1 MDSVFGMNPQW
12 LCLISLWFG
21 LGYLCGS
28 IPFGLLI
35 ARVFGLGNLRE
46 IGSGNIGATNVLRT
60 GSKPAA
66 AGTLLLDA
74 LKGTLPVF
82 VANYGWHIDMAIA
95 AGFGAFIGHILPIWL
110 NFRGG
115 KGVATYVGILLGFGW
130 PLLAVF
136 AVVWLTLA
144 ATLRYSSLAALVA
157 SLAVP
162 TYVFVFGDIHGDLKL
177 PMALLAMTVIVYLT
191 HRENIVRLINGEET
205 RIGSKPKPS

>member
-12 LCLISLWFG
+12 LGLISLWFG

-28 IPFGLLI
+28 IPFGILM

-60 GSKPAA
+60 GNKPAA
-66 AGTLLLDA
+66 AATLLLDA
-74 LKGTLPVF
+74 LKGTLPV
-82 VANYGWHIDMAIA
+82 VAAMQLANTDMAIA

-110 NFRGG
+110 KFRGG

-130 PLLAVF
+130 QFLVVF
-136 AVVWLTLA
+136 GVIWLTLA
-144 ATLRYSSLAALVA
+144 VTLRYSSVASLVA

-162 TYVFVFGDIHGDLKL
+162 VYGFYNGNMKL
-177 PMALLAMTVIVYLT
+177 ALALLAMTMIVYLT
-191 HRENIVRLINGEET
+191 HRENIVRLIKGEET

>member
-1 MDSVFGMNPQW
+1 MESVFGMNPQW
-12 LCLISLWFG
+12 LGLVSLWFG

-28 IPFGLLI
+28 VPFGILV
-35 ARVFGLGNLRE
+35 ARVFGLGNLRD

-66 AGTLLLDA
+66 AATLLLDA
-74 LKGTLPVF
+74 LKGTLPV
-82 VANYGWHIDMAIA
+82 VAAIQLANTDMAIA
-95 AGFGAFIGHILPIWL
+95 AGFGAFIGHILPVWL
-110 NFRGG
+110 KFKGG

-130 PLLAVF
+130 PFLAVF
-136 AVVWLTLA
+136 AVIWLTLA

-162 TYVFVFGDIHGDLKL
+162 AYGLYTGNMKL
-177 PMALLAMTVIVYLT
+177 GLALLAMTVIVYLT

-205 RIGSKPKPS
+205 RIGARPKPS